1 MVIRVEFF
9 GIARR
14 RTQTATA
21 LVPAEGPVAL
31 GTLLSQLGQQFP
43 EWAAECLDGDRL
55 RHGYIAN
62 VDGRRFVSD
71 PHELIDDNA
80 ALLVMSADAGG

>member
-9 GIARR
+9 GVARR
-14 RTQTATA
+14 RTRTATA
-21 LVPAEGPVAL
+21 MVPVAGPTAL
-31 GTLLSQLGQQFP
+31 GTLLSCLAQQFP
-43 EWAAECLDGDRL
+43 QWAAECLDGDRL
-55 RHGYIAN
+55 RNGYIAN

-71 PHELIDDNA
+71 PHELIEDNA